1 MNIEAFLLCDAATE
15 FGGKLNVL
23 GRLTRF
29 LPRSFRRCI
38 RLCAVALR
46 LRFDR
51 IEQGQHRVR
60 LNFVDADGNAVL
72 PPLDASINIG
82 MRAEDASV
90 CANLVL
96 NIQGVKL
103 EKAGMYSIDLAIDG
117 RHEKSLPL
125 FVKPSAKTGKRARKN
140 SIYFAIF
147 AALPSEAGTNGERP
161 RSRFTISGI
170 FAITRSTSASVL
182 YRLRLKRI
190 EPWAAVKGTPIARR
204 T

>member
-1 MNIEAFLLCDAATE
+1 MNIETFLLCDAATE

-23 GRLTRF
+23 GAFDTIF
-29 LPRSFRRCI
+29 AKEFPAVHP
-38 RLCAVALR
+38 LCAVALR

-60 LNFVDADGNAVL
+60 LNFVDDDGNAVL

-82 MRAEDASV
+82 MRAEDPSI

-103 EKAGMYSIDLAIDG
+103 EKAGIYSIDLGIDG

-125 FVKPSAKTGKRARKN
+125 FVKPVPKQAN
-140 SIYFAIF
+140 
-147 AALPSEAGTNGERP
+147 
-161 RSRFTISGI
+161 
-170 FAITRSTSASVL
+170 
-182 YRLRLKRI
+182 
-190 EPWAAVKGTPIARR
+190 EPKQ
-204 T
+204 